1 MLDTAKTLLEKA
13 VQHLESEFG
22 KIQMGRAN
30 PALVE
35 DIRVEQYG
43 SLQSLKNC
51 CSVNV
56 LDAQTLSI
64 SPWDKTLIH
73 PIAKAITDAGVGLNP
88 QTMGDSVMI
97 KIPPMTEDRR
107 RDMTKIVGK
116 FTEEGKVSVRN
127 IRGDILK
134 SIKKQEIEKL
144 VSEDV
149 SKKMESDLQ
158 KLVEDANKKI
168 EELAKKKEVDIMKV

>member
-13 VQHLESEFG
+13 TEHLESEFG

-43 SLQSLKNC
+43 SLQALKNC
-51 CSVNV
+51 ASLST

-73 PIAKAITDAGVGLNP
+73 PIAKAITDAGIGLNP

-97 KIPPMTEDRR
+97 KIPPMTEERR
-107 RDMTKIVGK
+107 RDMTKV
-116 FTEEGKVSVRN
+116 V
-127 IRGDILK
+127 
-134 SIKKQEIEKL
+134 
-144 VSEDV
+144 
-149 SKKMESDLQ
+149 
-158 KLVEDANKKI
+158 
-168 EELAKKKEVDIMKV
+168 